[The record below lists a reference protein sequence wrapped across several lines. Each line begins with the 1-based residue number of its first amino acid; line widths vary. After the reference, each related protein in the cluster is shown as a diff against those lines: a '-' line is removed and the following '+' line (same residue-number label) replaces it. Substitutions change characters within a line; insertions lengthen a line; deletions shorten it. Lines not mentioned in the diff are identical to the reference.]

1 MEKRPAL
8 ERRAVQTDVAG
19 EAEEVSNAVQK
30 LLTVVP
36 AASRQAGESRR
47 TAVLW
52 VYRDYDDRWC
62 VREEGGKFEAA
73 FGSRE
78 KAAACARAAGHAAG
92 SYRLFLQLKDGRVT
106 EENFNLGQRPAA
118 ANGKLRLP
126 FIH

>member
-1 MEKRPAL
+1 MENHPAL
-8 ERRAVQTDVAG
+8 KRRPVPADVAG
-19 EAEEVSNAVQK
+19 EAEEVSNVVQK
-30 LLTVVP
+30 LLNVVP
-36 AASRQAGESRR
+36 AAPRQAEEARR

-52 VYRDYDDRWC
+52 VYRDYGDRWC

-106 EENFNLGQRPAA
+106 EEHFNLANRPAA